1 MTSSILLTVLFFAVS
16 RSENATSPEEKLP
29 EPASFSIPHYYPQS
43 PWQPTLPWQPT
54 RNAFS
59 LNGDP
64 KYSSNPNGSIHPG
77 SSQETIGSDLKA
89 LSSSRRSKVREND
102 GRGREWRK
110 GSGDNARRRVGES
123 HVISESGG
131 NQRPSENDDP
141 FRTAHFSVRPLSMS
155 PLEKQRLESE
165 KFRDSG
171 SVPTDHRPL
180 APDGQAQ
187 NYERYPPHAS
197 QDPTRGDTPSQTYR
211 SRYPSDFG
219 AGFHSGPGISQGYGQ
234 NFGPGYNG
242 RQNGGFGYNGGYGSS
257 SYSVYNQGYSGS
269 YNTAPSSGIRGWYD
283 RFLSGMSGGYGD
295 QEECD
300 CVAYNLLGLGAAA
313 ATSAALAAI
322 FLFANLT
329 NVGRSLEEEW
339 SLGVELLDLTAFLA
353 EPLGHL
359 SRGERVIWDGSDP
372 RSAFGRVLHQLPEG
386 MMQRSLLDLAGRIK
400 PHALADTAVRAVCYG
415 SGYRRKRR
423 SENGTSTITGR
434 FLDKIGIGAR
444 DGYAS
449 SGGSCDCFAGIVGAL
464 AGFAALGALVAFA
477 IATATTTTTTTAA
490 PAAGGGR
497 ALMPPDGGGM
507 VDPLTSSF
515 VQRMLLLLTEEQEC
529 LPHQLCVLSRD
540 AREAGDPYSTL
551 VQLGSLPLS
560 WFLTKTTGGNMPEYC
575 SGLMTSQVRGQCLHT
590 QERCQS

>member
-1 MTSSILLTVLFFAVS
+1 M
-16 RSENATSPEEKLP
+16 R
-29 EPASFSIPHYYPQS
+29 
-43 PWQPTLPWQPT
+43 
-54 RNAFS
+54 
-59 LNGDP
+59 
-64 KYSSNPNGSIHPG
+64 
-77 SSQETIGSDLKA
+77 
-89 LSSSRRSKVREND
+89 
-102 GRGREWRK
+102 
-110 GSGDNARRRVGES
+110 
-123 HVISESGG
+123 
-131 NQRPSENDDP
+131 
-141 FRTAHFSVRPLSMS
+141 
-155 PLEKQRLESE
+155 
-165 KFRDSG
+165 
-171 SVPTDHRPL
+171 
-180 APDGQAQ
+180 
-187 NYERYPPHAS
+187 
-197 QDPTRGDTPSQTYR
+197 
-211 SRYPSDFG
+211 DFG

-339 SLGVELLDLTAFLA
+339 SLGVEVLDLTAFLA
-353 EPLGHL
+353 EPLGTGL
-359 SRGERVIWDGSDP
+359 SRRRLWRDWGDPYSSGDWRDIYNARGEFGEQM
-372 RSAFGRVLHQLPEG
+372 SASGG
-386 MMQRSLLDLAGRIK
+386 G
-400 PHALADTAVRAVCYG
+400 YG
-415 SGYRRKRR
+415 G
-423 SENGTSTITGR
+423 GTSYGY
-434 FLDKIGIGAR
+434 GGSPSC
-444 DGYAS
+444 YAS

-490 PAAGGGR
+490 PAGTGGR
-497 ALMPPDGGGM
+497 ALMPPDGGGGM
-507 VDPLTSSF
+507 VDPLMSSF

-540 AREAGDPYSTL
+540 AREAGDPYCTL

-560 WFLTKTTGGNMPEYC
+560 WFLTKTIGGNMPEYC

-590 QERCQS
+590 PERCQS